1 MNQPGAKRPRNDND
15 EENEEFFLPKDKK
28 LQQKC
33 SVVLQEFE
41 GYDITGFKFNYT
53 ADERLKGRAKCIST
67 ACKAKH
73 EPFVCE
79 GGGVK
84 ASKDKLRVHI
94 RRYHTTKSTPWT
106 ASKQKLKKIPES
118 LVEKIRKENAFIIA
132 TKDLSQDFFDCDI
145 VSERDGIILESLGY
159 SKEEAKK
166 LRSSRYMID
175 KSTVQFSSTIKNFIK
190 TNIQL
195 LLKEGFVHCQVD
207 HKSMI
212 SQCQDFQTHAFCVA
226 LTCTLGTRTATF
238 QLIFEA
244 TDGTTSLESIP
255 VLQSVL
261 EEYGIDYISK
271 LIPIVGDA
279 MCDKLMRSVSSLENI
294 CFCHTISRLARSTVD
309 KNEKNSFFD
318 LEESFYQGLKQF
330 VIEAKKGLSRQ
341 SFLALKKPENYPKSL
356 ADFFY
361 DKIPGQEEQFA
372 MYILA
377 NPSANIDDPEV
388 IKCAKRKKT
397 FPLPSALKLIR
408 FTAIQRHCHLI
419 LSWEPRLL
427 EIDSAQ
433 SEYRYLVQN
442 LSFGLPNFAGVKA
455 LNEVL
460 DILMKFIK
468 MSENPNQKI
477 PEIIPMIEKIAIE
490 ISLLN
495 HAAAEREPEHAKYLN
510 IFTKSVFVKLM
521 MMITGSAYISPEVGV
536 KAGAEPI
543 RILDTHLASMYI
555 FWPAHPCRLF
565 TLTDHLESHED
576 PFYNENGCLLTSAF
590 TGFAST
596 KSWKERAKAFIIDIW
611 RQLDEQTE
619 VYWVRKHKKLERTS
633 KGLYHRHLAASRR
646 ANRS

>member
-15 EENEEFFLPKDKK
+15 EGNEEFFLPKDKK

-106 ASKQKLKKIPES
+106 KKFARRTPS
-118 LVEKIRKENAFIIA
+118 LSRPKIFRRTFL
-132 TKDLSQDFFDCDI
+132 T
-145 VSERDGIILESLGY
+145 ERDGIILESLGY

-238 QLIFEA
+238 PLIFEA

-279 MCDKLMRSVSSLENI
+279 MCHKLMRSVSSLENI

-372 MYILA
+372 I
-377 NPSANIDDPEV
+377 ANIDDPEV
-388 IKCAKRKKT
+388 IKCAKRKTT

-468 MSENPNQKI
+468 MSENANQKI

-495 HAAAEREPEHAKYLN
+495 HAAAEREPEHAKYLKKC
-510 IFTKSVFVKLM
+510 FCET
-521 MMITGSAYISPEVGV
+521 YDDDYWISIYFPG
-536 KAGAEPI
+536 
-543 RILDTHLASMYI
+543 TSMYI
-555 FWPAHPCRLF
+555 FWPAHPCRLL

-619 VYWVRKHKKLERTS
+619 VD
-633 KGLYHRHLAASRR
+633 LADLPIGPIEDLQVDPSLL
-646 ANRS
+646 NRSLSLGSATSFGIEGKSF